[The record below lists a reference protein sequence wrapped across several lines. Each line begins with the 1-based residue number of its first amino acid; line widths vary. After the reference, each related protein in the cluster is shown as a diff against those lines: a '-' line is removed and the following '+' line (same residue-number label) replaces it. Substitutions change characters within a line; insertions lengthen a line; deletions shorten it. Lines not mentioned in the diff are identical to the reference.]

1 MRSIAY
7 STVTNPSYM
16 STTDLG
22 LYTPTIS
29 VAGNVLT
36 ASGSYSDYQW
46 YLNGSPVGINSNT
59 YTATTSGMYQVEVT
73 NASGCL
79 MRSFTKDVTLI
90 TTGIIENNASEF
102 EFIPLQNNVFELISN
117 VNGIVSIY
125 DMQGKLLQS
134 FEKADSHVI
143 VDFTINAEGIYL
155 VTLINNNTK
164 VSKKIMLSK

>member
-1 MRSIAY
+1 
-7 STVTNPSYM
+7 
-16 STTDLG
+16 
-22 LYTPTIS
+22 
-29 VAGNVLT
+29 
-36 ASGSYSDYQW
+36 
-46 YLNGSPVGINSNT
+46 
-59 YTATTSGMYQVEVT
+59 
-73 NASGCL
+73 